1 LVIGGISLTRKFIT
15 GRNFNFVV
23 VNALYGAPHKKQKR
37 KKRKRK
43 KPAPPVLKIR

>member
-1 LVIGGISLTRKFIT
+1 LVIGGISLTRKLIT
-15 GRNFNFVV
+15 GRNYNSFV
-23 VNALYGAPHKKQKR
+23 VNALYGAPPKKKKR